1 MTCTCGHHDQPTSEH
16 NPGVISRRMIL
27 ATGAAAGV
35 APLLPGF
42 AGVASA
48 SDGETLDVQK
58 DFGFLPPQAADAKH
72 VRPMMFPVLPDPV
85 LGKASWSDTFL
96 APRSN
101 GRKHEGQDLMGNKM
115 LKLLACVD
123 GTVAELR
130 HGSGGNSLYLKGDDD
145 WYYCYLHINNDT
157 PGTDDGANKL
167 EQAFAAG
174 LKEGDRVVKGQH
186 LAYMGDSGNAEG
198 AGSHLHFEIR
208 MPNEDMWKAS
218 AVNAHYSLTEAE
230 PAKLVGSTDTTDDE
244 AFSTTGPFVPFAK
257 AEDFARRQALDFLA
271 VTPTAAWLSDATDRL
286 EGSKVTAD
294 QFILEQVGAS
304 AWTTVVPP
312 TIRLYTAYFLRRP
325 DTSGLRYWVDQ
336 VRAGTSLDKIS
347 QDFANSAE
355 FKKRYGKLGNAEFV
369 NQIYQN
375 VFGRKPDNSGYLYWT
390 SQLDHGKSRG
400 WVMRQMCESPEYVN
414 NKAQEVG
421 VVSAYFGLLGRAPS
435 DGELT
440 GWSTMARANS
450 GALSVLVG
458 QLRTGTAYAERVKTL

>member
-1 MTCTCGHHDQPTSEH
+1 MT
-16 NPGVISRRMIL
+16 NI
-27 ATGAAAGV
+27 
-35 APLLPGF
+35 
-42 AGVASA
+42 
-48 SDGETLDVQK
+48 
-58 DFGFLPPQAADAKH
+58 
-72 VRPMMFPVLPDPV
+72 
-85 LGKASWSDTFL
+85 
-96 APRSN
+96 
-101 GRKHEGQDLMGNKM
+101 
-115 LKLLACVD
+115 
-123 GTVAELR
+123 
-130 HGSGGNSLYLKGDDD
+130 
-145 WYYCYLHINNDT
+145 
-157 PGTDDGANKL
+157 
-167 EQAFAAG
+167 
-174 LKEGDRVVKGQH
+174 
-186 LAYMGDSGNAEG
+186 
-198 AGSHLHFEIR
+198 
-208 MPNEDMWKAS
+208 
-218 AVNAHYSLTEAE
+218 
-230 PAKLVGSTDTTDDE
+230 
-244 AFSTTGPFVPFAK
+244 
-257 AEDFARRQALDFLA
+257 QALVAQMTLEEK
-271 VTPTAAWLSDATDRL
+271 AALCT
-286 EGSKVTAD
+286 
-294 QFILEQVGAS
+294 GAS